1 MKFAKT
7 LSFIMLIKA
16 SVSFSQE
23 MAKPINI
30 NTPEYQENSPAFS
43 SDGKTM
49 IFQSNREG
57 GFKLYQATKQN
68 DGQWSVPAPVK
79 EINSFSMK
87 GDPIGGPSLSAD
99 GNTLYFCALADGGE
113 GDMDIYY
120 SKKNSGVWSKPIN
133 LGNTVNT
140 KQYEGFPSISPD
152 GKSLYFMTHVVST
165 DNKPCFKLM
174 VSQATENGKWQKPTE
189 MKLPVNISCNKTPF
203 VMADNK
209 SLLFSSDRSGNFDI
223 YRSTLGQTGE
233 WNTPLAYKFSNTIN
247 SESFASVV
255 PSGDNLYYSTNGDIY
270 SINIPPSFRLVK
282 NLSGTVVDAE
292 TNKPLKSVFIIRNS
306 DTKDTLNKLD
316 FNPTESKYRI
326 MLASGKNYEV
336 IASAPNFNDT
346 SFMFLLKD
354 KSDLSD
360 VENNII
366 LKAKKK
372 KVVLN
377 IADSET
383 NKGLK
388 VKIKI
393 TNLDTDEQII
403 VENTVGRDG
412 KYAVN
417 LREGNRYNVEVSS
430 QEGYAFSNT
439 NISIPGEESVNANER
454 SSSNSRMLILKED
467 QLENVPIK
475 VMPIRMGSKLLLHDI
490 FFEFNSFTL
499 QDTSFKELDR
509 VIGLLKENPGVIIE
523 IAAHSDDIGSDEFNI
538 KLSGKRA
545 AKIVDYLVEKGI
557 ASNRLKPVG
566 YGKKFPVA
574 SNATEEGRAKNRR
587 LELKVLEVKE

>member
-1 MKFAKT
+1 
-7 LSFIMLIKA
+7 
-16 SVSFSQE
+16 V
-23 MAKPINI
+23 AKPTNI
-30 NTPEYQENSPAFS
+30 NTPEFQENSPAFS

-57 GFKLYQATKQN
+57 GYKLYQTNLQN
-68 DGQWSVPAPVK
+68 DGLWSPPVSIK
-79 EINSFSMK
+79 EINSFNKK
-87 GDPIGGPSLSAD
+87 GDPIGGPSLSSD
-99 GNTLYFCALADGGE
+99 GNTLYYCALAEGGE

-120 SKKNSGVWSKPIN
+120 SKKNGSSWSRPEN
-133 LGNTVNT
+133 MGNTINS

-152 GKSLYFMTHVVST
+152 GKSIYYMTHTVSSE
-165 DNKPCFKLM
+165 NKPCFKLM
-174 VSQATENGKWQKPTE
+174 VSKTDENGKWQKPIE
-189 MKLPVNISCNKTPF
+189 VPSPVNISCNKTPF
-203 VMADNK
+203 VMSDNR
-209 SLLFSSDRSGNFDI
+209 SILFSSDRSGNVDLF
-223 YRSTLGQTGE
+223 RSTQGADGTWGV
-233 WNTPLAYKFSNTIN
+233 PLAYQFSNTIN

-255 PSGDNLYYSTNGDIY
+255 PNGDFLYYSTQGDIY
-270 SINIPPSFRLVK
+270 SIGIPPSFRLGK
-282 NLSGTVVDAE
+282 NLTGTVVDAE

-306 DTKDTLNKLD
+306 DTKDTINKVD
-316 FNPTESKYRI
+316 YNPSDPKYNI
-326 MLASGKNYEV
+326 MLVSGKNYEV
-336 IASAPNFNDT
+336 IASAPNFVDT
-346 SFMFLLKD
+346 SFTFLLKN
-354 KSDLSD
+354 KGDLSQ
-360 VENNII
+360 VENNIV
-366 LKAKKK
+366 LKARKK

-403 VENTVGRDG
+403 IENTVGRDG

-439 NISIPGEESVNANER
+439 NIAVPGEDFGNRNER
-454 SSSNSRMLILKED
+454 GGSTSRIQNLTED
-467 QLENVPIK
+467 QLENVAIK
-475 VMPIRMGSKLLLHDI
+475 VMPIKMGTKLLLHDI

-545 AKIVDYLVEKGI
+545 LKIVDYLVANGI
-557 ASNRLKPVG
+557 STERLKPVG

-574 SNATEEGRAKNRR
+574 SNATEEGRARNRR

>member
-7 LSFIMLIKA
+7 TILIMLFKA
-16 SVSFSQE
+16 ASSFSQE
-23 MAKPINI
+23 AAKPINI
-30 NTPEYQENSPAFS
+30 NTPEFQENSPAFS

-57 GFKLYQATKQN
+57 GYKLYQSNFQG
-68 DGQWSVPAPVK
+68 GQWSSPESIK
-79 EINSFSMK
+79 EINSFNKK
-87 GDPIGGPSLSAD
+87 GDPIGGPSLSSD
-99 GNTLYFCALADGGE
+99 GNTLYFCALADEGE

-120 SKKNSGVWSKPIN
+120 SKKDGAGWTRPANMGNSIN
-133 LGNTVNT
+133 S
-140 KQYEGFPSISPD
+140 KQYEGFPSISSD
-152 GKSLYFMTHVVST
+152 GKSMYFMTHEISA

-174 VSQATENGKWQKPTE
+174 ISKATENGKWQKPEEIQT
-189 MKLPVNISCNKTPF
+189 PVNISCNKTPF
-203 VMADNK
+203 IMQDNK
-209 SLLFSSDRSGNFDI
+209 SLLFASDRSGNFDLF
-223 YRSTLGQTGE
+223 RSTQLKDGK
-233 WNTPLAYKFSNTIN
+233 WSDPLAYNFSNTIN

-255 PSGDNLYYSTNGDIY
+255 PSGDFLYYSTQGDIY
-270 SINIPPSFRLVK
+270 SINIPPSFRLGK
-282 NLSGTVVDAE
+282 NLTGIVVDAE
-292 TNKPLKSVFIIRNS
+292 TKKPLKSVFVIRNS
-306 DTKDTLNKLD
+306 DTKDTLNKID
-316 FNPTESKYRI
+316 FNPADPKYKI

-346 SFMFLLKD
+346 SFTILLKGNA
-354 KSDLSD
+354 DLKD

-439 NISIPGEESVNANER
+439 NISIPGEESGNSNER
-454 SSSNSRMLILKED
+454 SANSRIQNLRED
-467 QLENVPIK
+467 QLENVTIK
-475 VMPIRMGSKLLLHDI
+475 VMPIRMGTKLLLHDI

-545 AKIVDYLVEKGI
+545 SKIVDYLVDKGI
-557 ASNRLKPVG
+557 SKDRLKPVG